1 MRILALVTEA
11 FGAMGGIAEY
21 NRQLLKVLAGAD
33 GIDEII
39 VLPRK
44 GNPCPDRSY
53 PKLNILAPHANRID
67 FAAAALK
74 TAVLRKPFGLIFCG
88 HVYMAPLAQLISAV
102 TGAPVWIQ
110 AHGIDAWTPLSRLHR
125 QAIEAAALVT
135 SSSRHT
141 RNRLFEWTDLDPI
154 RAKILP
160 CTVDPRFTPGSKPS
174 HLIER
179 HGLKGRRV
187 LLSVSRLDAT
197 ERYKGQDRVIEVMPR
212 ILDHAPD
219 AVYLIIGDGDDRPRL
234 EALAASEGVAD
245 RVQFLGRIRDE
256 DLPDYMRLADVYV
269 MPSTSE
275 GFGIVFL
282 EAMASGAHVIGGNRD
297 GSLDPLKDGAA
308 GTAVDPEDLDA
319 IASAIC
325 GALDHPSS
333 APEQAATFSFTRFGD
348 HVTGLLHTLSRPH
361 AGSFS

>member
-33 GIDEII
+33 GVEEVV
-39 VLPRK
+39 VLPRTGK
-44 GNPCPDRSY
+44 PCPDRPY
-53 PKLNILAPHANRID
+53 PKLNVLAPHANRID
-67 FAAAALK
+67 FATAALK
-74 TAVLRKPFGLIFCG
+74 TAVLRRPFDLIFCG
-88 HVYMAPLAQLISAV
+88 HVYMAPLAHLVSAAI
-102 TGAPVWIQ
+102 GAPVWIQ

-135 SSSRHT
+135 SSSRYT
-141 RNRLFEWTDLDPI
+141 RSRLFEWTDLDPI

-160 CTVDPRFTPGSKPS
+160 CTVDPRFTTGYKPQR
-174 HLIER
+174 LVER

-187 LLSVSRLDAT
+187 LLTVSRLDAT
-197 ERYKGQDRVIEVMPR
+197 ERYKGQDRVIKVLSR
-212 ILDHAPD
+212 ILNYAPD

-234 EALAASEGVAD
+234 EALAVSAGVAAN
-245 RVQFLGRIRDE
+245 VFFLGRVSDE
-256 DLPDYMRLADVYV
+256 ELPNYMRLADVYV

-297 GSLDPLKDGAA
+297 GSLDPLKDGSA
-308 GTAVDPEDLDA
+308 GSAIDPEDLNA
-319 IASAIC
+319 IASAVC
-325 GALDHPSS
+325 DALDRPSA
-333 APEQAATFSFTRFGD
+333 APHHAATFSLTCFSD
-348 HVTGLLHTLSRPH
+348 HVTGLLQTLSRPH
-361 AGSFS
+361 RSSL